1 MQHTL
6 DCPPILCHISH
17 KYDSLGPGE
26 YFHNPNIVVVI
37 CIYRKID
44 GVKGHGSAALN
55 IITAMKLPFSSCS
68 QANSAWVK
76 QLFNKFPSSNHFVAS
91 IPLSCLWIQQHLR
104 CKGSTIIP
112 FSLGQGHLPHR
123 SPSLPVPLLLSLLF
137 FFPCF
142 HHDKDSYYG
151 THLPLWELEHKALFL
166 QPDTIID
173 AATIRPPQLLLLSE
187 KSANLPFC
195 GLVLTHSIVSSRSR
209 VFIYGHGMRHTWRSK
224 SKRWSQVSPS
234 TFWSQES
241 VCCFSIP
248 YIRITSPQASKDC
261 FF

>member
-1 MQHTL
+1 MASPSSLPLVNSSRAQRRILSEPHHIPQDKHDLNDLQVLHSEAMQHIL

-91 IPLSCLWIQQHLR
+91 IPLSCLWIQQHLP
-104 CKGSTIIP
+104 CIGSTFHSFQP
-112 FSLGQGHLPHR
+112 WLRPPATPL
-123 SPSLPVPLLLSLLF
+123 SLPSCPPSSLPSVLLSL
-137 FFPCF
+137 FPPWQ
-142 HHDKDSYYG
+142 G
-151 THLPLWELEHKALFL
+151 QVLW
-166 QPDTIID
+166 
-173 AATIRPPQLLLLSE
+173 
-187 KSANLPFC
+187 N
-195 GLVLTHSIVSSRSR
+195 
-209 VFIYGHGMRHTWRSK
+209 
-224 SKRWSQVSPS
+224 SPS
-234 TFWSQES
+234 TMK
-241 VCCFSIP
+241 
-248 YIRITSPQASKDC
+248 TGT
-261 FF
+261 